1 MTARTVFLF
10 SGQGSQ
16 YFQMGAPLY
25 QRGGPFRRSMDRMDE
40 MLQGIGGGSVV
51 ATLYGGRSKHD
62 PFDDLAL
69 TTPALFMVEV
79 ALAETLIEAGVT
91 PHVTLGASHGAFAA
105 SVVAG
110 CISVETGL
118 RLALRQAQ
126 IVQAE
131 CARGG
136 MIAVL
141 SPPQLFDAPAL
152 HEHAVIAAHHFSKNF
167 VLSAR
172 QPALGRIEAF
182 LKSRDVLFQR
192 LPVRYPFHSPWI
204 DAAQAPFLAAAAALH
219 THEARIPMLCCA
231 TAGYVERLPADY
243 FWTAARM
250 PIQFSQT
257 ILQLEQEGPSRYID
271 VGPSGSMAT
280 FLKYLLPASSAS
292 SITPLITPFGRDAHN
307 LDALLALQA

>member
-25 QRGGPFRRSMDRMDE
+25 RRGGPFKRSMDRMDS
-40 MLQGIGGGSVV
+40 MLHDIGGGSVV
-51 ATLYGGRSKHD
+51 ATLYGGRSKAD

-79 ALAETLIEAGVT
+79 ALAETLVEAGVT
-91 PHVTLGASHGAFAA
+91 PDLTLGASHGAFAA

-110 CISVETGL
+110 CIGVETGL

-131 CARGG
+131 CAPGG

-141 SPPQLFDAPAL
+141 GHRTLFEAPEL
-152 HEHAVIAAHHFSKNF
+152 HENAVIAADHFSNNF
-167 VLSAR
+167 VLAAR
-172 QPALGRIEAF
+172 QGALGSIDAF
-182 LKSRDVLFQR
+182 LKSRGVPFQR
-192 LPVRYPFHSPWI
+192 LPVRYPFHSSWI
-204 DAAQAPFLAAAAALH
+204 DAAQVPFLEASSALK
-219 THEARIPMLCCA
+219 TQAARIPMLCCA
-231 TAGYVERLPADY
+231 AAGYLERLPTDY

-250 PIQFSQT
+250 PIRFSQT

-280 FLKYLLPASSAS
+280 FLKYLVPASSVS
-292 SITPLITPFGRDAHN
+292 SITPIMTPFGRDAQN
-307 LDALLALQA
+307 LDAMLAPHG